1 MIPISSNLGGWH
13 RSQENLIKPMVP
25 ALSEVEGSLAIGER
39 GDYLLRPAPIPDF
52 ADHSLNKAQ
61 TLYRPNTIHRK
72 AEHEKNSQHRTA
84 SNHGSKPRK
93 HPSDRKIALFKIRIY
108 FSIPVKPPFSIDS
121 KQLIKIQF
129 YSPQNYSFS
138 FLVFQYSST
147 PPSVAVGPGLT
158 IQKCKTK
165 ALPIKRR
172 AFAVRENGTKLY
184 NSGHHTLAVGLA
196 WWAFGMALAIAYVV
210 FVYSKF
216 RGKVDL
222 ESALTV

>member
-1 MIPISSNLGGWH
+1 MPNSTDPPPSPKAPSPLGTGEVTYLASPDSRLC
-13 RSQENLIKPMVP
+13 RSF
-25 ALSEVEGSLAIGER
+25 R
-39 GDYLLRPAPIPDF
+39 R
-52 ADHSLNKAQ
+52 KAQ
-61 TLYRPNTIHRK
+61 TRYRANTIHQE
-72 AEHEKNSQHRTA
+72 AEHEKNPQHRTA

-108 FSIPVKPPFSIDS
+108 FSIPVKPHFSIDS

-129 YSPQNYSFS
+129 YSPKNDSFS
-138 FLVFQYSST
+138 ILVFQYSST

-184 NSGHHTLAVGLA
+184 NSGHILVGSLLT
-196 WWAFGMALAIAYVV
+196 FL
-210 FVYSKF
+210 
-216 RGKVDL
+216 RGRACAQHHGG
-222 ESALTV
+222 ER